1 MSRVSALALLA
12 FAAYAE
18 SPLTNW
24 ITAASLRGRVSFL
37 ASDALEG
44 RDTPSRG
51 LEVAAEYIASEFRR
65 AGLESPPG
73 GDYFQNADFALVSDS
88 AELPAFSLSG
98 GIEVPADR
106 IGVTGLRGA
115 QLTNAQVFKW
125 APGAK
130 IDIPLNGKVLMLRAP
145 SEPAVLARLAFS
157 RPDAIVL
164 LLHKTAQEERRKSR
178 LIRTGSES
186 AKETAIVSIPELDL
200 QAAFDRLPVGL
211 TAARASLV
219 VPAPLVKAAG
229 LRNVAGILRGSDPQ
243 LREQYLLVTAH
254 YDHLGKDAVQD
265 IYNGANDDASG
276 VATVIELAAALA
288 RENPHPRR
296 TLVFVCFFGEEK
308 GLFGSTWY
316 VNHPL
321 VPLDRTI
328 AVMNFE
334 QMGEPARNE
343 GLPASSLGV
352 TGYDFSDLP
361 AALEPDLASA
371 GVSLREVRH
380 NAEFFERSDN
390 LPFAQAGVL
399 AHTFVA
405 ALEFPDYHRTSDK
418 WPKLNYENMAKLDN
432 ALAVAIVHLAGRA
445 EAPQWNEDSKKAKD
459 FLKAW
464 RALHPGQRP

>member
-1 MSRVSALALLA
+1 MIRVCALALLA
-12 FAAYAE
+12 FAVHAE
-18 SPLTNW
+18 SPVSG

-51 LEVAAEYIASEFRR
+51 LDIAAEYIASEFRR

-73 GDYFQNADFALVSDS
+73 GDYFQAADFVQVSDS
-88 AELPAFSLSG
+88 PELPAFSLSG
-98 GIEVPADR
+98 GAEVSADR

-115 QLTNAQVFKW
+115 QLTSAPVFKW
-125 APGAK
+125 APGTR

-145 SEPAVLARLAFS
+145 SDPAVVARLAFS

-164 LLHKTAQEERRKSR
+164 LVRKSGPEERRKSR
-178 LIRTGSES
+178 LIHAGSES
-186 AKETAIVSIPELDL
+186 ANEAAILSVPELDL

-211 TAARASLV
+211 TAARATLV
-219 VPAPLVKAAG
+219 VPAPLVRPAG
-229 LRNVAGILRGSDPQ
+229 LRNVAAILRGSDPK
-243 LREQYLLVTAH
+243 LRDQYLLLTAH
-254 YDHLGKDAVQD
+254 YDHLGKDGTQG

-288 RENPHPRR
+288 RENPRPRR

-308 GLFGSTWY
+308 GLYGSTWY
-316 VNHPL
+316 VKHPL
-321 VPLDRTI
+321 VPLDQTI
-328 AVMNFE
+328 AVINFE

-352 TGYDFSDLP
+352 TGYDFSDLS

-390 LPFAQAGVL
+390 LPFAQAGVP

-405 ALEFPDYHRTSDK
+405 ALEYPDYHRTSDK

-432 ALAVAIVHLAGRA
+432 ALAIALLHLANRA
-445 EAPQWNEDSKKAKD
+445 ESPQWNEDSKKAKD

-464 RALHPGQRP
+464 RALHPGQHP